1 MFSVAPIIPRRF
13 VVARATACAASLL
26 CAALAQ
32 GATRAPASVASPASD
47 AAPATRAAT
56 TPATLPST
64 LPPSLLATLRGS
76 GIPLKNFG
84 IAVRPVDSSAPTMSL
99 NDEQAFL
106 MASTTKV
113 VTSLAALNLLGPTYR
128 WRTEAFTTAPVGNGR
143 VAGDLVIVGG
153 SSGLTPATLRR
164 WFGQMRNEGLAQV
177 SGQIVLDR
185 FSLLYEQHPGQAAT
199 TAEET
204 APGGPPGPPDART
217 YNRGALV
224 VAVQPTTG
232 DKATVT
238 LTPRP
243 PGVNIV
249 NDVLMGGGNCGA
261 LARWAPQDGRSGPL
275 QLLVSGRWDASCG
288 RQEIAFV
295 KLPGTGPSP
304 SLEAPSVTSLAFAQ
318 PARQATAAGRSA
330 AALPPAAAGSAAAS
344 ASKTASISVPN
355 MVAALWAESGGQL
368 RGRVVETTP
377 ADATKPDAARG
388 KSARRPAG
396 QGLRGDAAPWTS
408 QITTSLPEVIREM
421 NKTSNNVAARSLL
434 LSLAPASGAAGT
446 GLKVAQGRVQ
456 AWLLTQGLADG
467 DIRIDEG
474 SGQSRAERGKA
485 RAMVQLLCNEWR
497 ATGAKAFVD
506 SLPIAGVDGTL
517 ANRMRKGS
525 ATGRAFLKTGTLSD
539 TRALAGYVLGSSGKV
554 YAVSMMVNDPAA
566 GRATPA
572 LDALV
577 EWLAKNG

>member
-1 MFSVAPIIPRRF
+1 M
-13 VVARATACAASLL
+13 
-26 CAALAQ
+26 
-32 GATRAPASVASPASD
+32 
-47 AAPATRAAT
+47 
-56 TPATLPST
+56 
-64 LPPSLLATLRGS
+64 
-76 GIPLKNFG
+76 PLKNFG
-84 IAVRPVDSSAPTMSL
+84 IAFRPVDSSAPTMSL
-99 NDEQAFL
+99 NDEQPFL

-113 VTSLAALNLLGPTYR
+113 VTSLAALHLLGPTYR

-143 VAGDLVIVGG
+143 LAGDLVIVGG

-164 WFGQMRNEGLAQV
+164 WFGQMRAEGLAQV

-199 TAEET
+199 TAAEL
-204 APGGPPGPPDART
+204 APGGPPDPRT
-217 YNRGALV
+217 YTRGALV
-224 VAVQPTTG
+224 VAVQPSSG
-232 DKATVT
+232 EKATVL

-243 PGVNIV
+243 PGVTIV

-261 LARWAPQDGRSGPL
+261 LARWAPQAGRSGPL

-304 SLEAPSVTSLAFAQ
+304 SLESPSVTSLSVASAS
-318 PARQATAAGRSA
+318 PHATAAGRA
-330 AALPPAAAGSAAAS
+330 ATASPPGTAGSAMNAAP
-344 ASKTASISVPN
+344 KVPSISVPG

-368 RGRVVETTP
+368 RGQVVETTP
-377 ADATKPDAARG
+377 VVTTKPEAGRG
-388 KSARRPAG
+388 KAAKRSASPAPRADG
-396 QGLRGDAAPWTS
+396 APWTS
-408 QITTSLPEVIREM
+408 QITTSLPEVLREM
-421 NKTSNNVAARSLL
+421 NKTSNNLAARSLL

-497 ATGAKAFVD
+497 AVGAKAFVD

-539 TRALAGYVLGSSGKV
+539 TRALAGYVLGLSGKV